1 MSKDQQREVIVLENM
16 DYSKRSETDVAY
28 AILGESGQAMYYK
41 DLVIEVINKK
51 RKPVQS
57 LSHAIAEVYTLINM
71 DSRFHY
77 EGESKWGLTEW
88 VPPEVKRSSSRSSG
102 TAAKTAITKEA
113 ARKKKLES
121 IQN

>member
-1 MSKDQQREVIVLENM
+1 MDFEHMSEV
-16 DYSKRSETDVAY
+16 DAAY
-28 AILGESGQAMYYK
+28 HILAQKGEPVHYK
-41 DLVIEVINKK
+41 DLILEVIEKTH
-51 RKPVQS
+51 KPVQS
-57 LSHAIAEVYTLINM
+57 LAMAISEIYTMMNM

-88 VPPEVKRSSSRSSG
+88 VPPEVKRSSSRASSA
-102 TAAKTAITKEA
+102 AAKTAITKET

>member
-1 MSKDQQREVIVLENM
+1 MNFEQLSEV
-16 DYSKRSETDVAY
+16 DTAY
-28 AILGESGQAMYYK
+28 HILTQKKEPIHYK
-41 DLVIEVINKK
+41 DLIRAVIEMKHK
-51 RKPVQS
+51 SVQS
-57 LSHAIAEVYTLINM
+57 LAMAISEIYTMINM

-88 VPPEVKRSSSRSSG
+88 VPPEVKRSSSRSGSG
-102 TAAKTAITKEA
+102 AAKTGVTKEA

>member
-1 MSKDQQREVIVLENM
+1 MDFEHMSEM
-16 DYSKRSETDVAY
+16 DVAY
-28 AILGESGQAMYYK
+28 HILTEKKESVQYK
-41 DLVIEVINKK
+41 ELILAVIEAKH
-51 RKPVQS
+51 KPVQS
-57 LSHAIAEVYTLINM
+57 LSAALSEIYTMMNM

-88 VPPEVKRSSSRSSG
+88 VPPEVKRSSSRSSSA
-102 TAAKTAITKEA
+102 AAKTGITKET

>member
-1 MSKDQQREVIVLENM
+1 M
-16 DYSKRSETDVAY
+16 DFEHMSETDIAY
-28 AILGESGQAMYYK
+28 HILVEKKEATHYK
-41 DLVIEVINKK
+41 TLITEVIEAKH
-51 RKPVQS
+51 KPVQS
-57 LSHAIAEVYTLINM
+57 LAMAISEIYTMMNM

-88 VPPEVKRSSSRSSG
+88 VPPEVKRSSARSAG
-102 TAAKTAITKEA
+102 TAKAGATKET

>member
-1 MSKDQQREVIVLENM
+1 MDFEHMSEMDIAYHILTQKKEPIHYKNLITEVIE
-16 DYSKRSETDVAY
+16 SKH
-28 AILGESGQAMYYK
+28 
-41 DLVIEVINKK
+41 
-51 RKPVQS
+51 KPVQS
-57 LSHAIAEVYTLINM
+57 LAMAISEIYTMMNM

-77 EGESKWGLTEW
+77 EGESRWGLTEW

-102 TAAKTAITKEA
+102 GTAKNALTKEA

>member
-1 MSKDQQREVIVLENM
+1 M
-16 DYSKRSETDVAY
+16 DYERMSEVDVAY
-28 AILGESGQAMYYK
+28 HILAQKKVPVHYK
-41 DLVIEVINKK
+41 ELIQEVIEAKH
-51 RKPVQS
+51 KPVQS
-57 LSHAIAEVYTLINM
+57 LAMAISEIYTMLNM

-88 VPPEVKRSSSRSSG
+88 VPPEVKRSSSRSSSA
-102 TAAKTAITKEA
+102 AAKTGITKET

>member
-1 MSKDQQREVIVLENM
+1 MDFEHMSEVDI
-16 DYSKRSETDVAY
+16 AHH
-28 AILGESGQAMYYK
+28 ILMQTGEPVHYK
-41 DLVIEVINKK
+41 DLITEVIETKH
-51 RKPVQS
+51 KPVQS
-57 LSHAIAEVYTLINM
+57 LAMAISEIYTMINM

-88 VPPEVKRSSSRSSG
+88 VPPEVKRSSSRSSSG
-102 TAAKTAITKEA
+102 AAKTAITKEA

>member
-1 MSKDQQREVIVLENM
+1 MDFERMSEV
-16 DYSKRSETDVAY
+16 DAAY
-28 AILGESGQAMYYK
+28 HILMQKGTPLHYK
-41 DLVIEVINKK
+41 DLILEVIEVTH
-51 RKPVQS
+51 KPVQS
-57 LSHAIAEVYTLINM
+57 QSQAISEIYTMINM

-102 TAAKTAITKEA
+102 TSAKTAITKET

>member
-1 MSKDQQREVIVLENM
+1 MDFEHMSEVDAAYHILAKKGTPVHYKELITEVIEA
-16 DYSKRSETDVAY
+16 TH
-28 AILGESGQAMYYK
+28 
-41 DLVIEVINKK
+41 
-51 RKPVQS
+51 KPVQS
-57 LSHAIAEVYTLINM
+57 LAMAISEIYTMMNM

-88 VPPEVKRSSSRSSG
+88 VPPEVKRSSSRASSA
-102 TAAKTAITKEA
+102 AAKTAITKET

>member
-1 MSKDQQREVIVLENM
+1 MDFEHMSEVDAAYHILAKKGTPVHYKELITEVIEA
-16 DYSKRSETDVAY
+16 TH
-28 AILGESGQAMYYK
+28 
-41 DLVIEVINKK
+41 
-51 RKPVQS
+51 KPVLFQDTATS
-57 LSHAIAEVYTLINM
+57 EIYTMMNM

-88 VPPEVKRSSSRSSG
+88 VPPEVKRSSSRASSA
-102 TAAKTAITKEA
+102 AAKTAITKET

>member
-1 MSKDQQREVIVLENM
+1 MDFEQMAEMDIAHHILTQKKMPMHYKELITEVI
-16 DYSKRSETDVAY
+16 ET
-28 AILGESGQAMYYK
+28 K
-41 DLVIEVINKK
+41 H
-51 RKPVQS
+51 KPVQS
-57 LSHAIAEVYTLINM
+57 LAMAISEIYTMMNM

-77 EGESKWGLTEW
+77 EGEGKWGLTEG

-102 TAAKTAITKEA
+102 GTAKTAITKEA

>member
-1 MSKDQQREVIVLENM
+1 MDFEHMSEVDAAYHILAKKGTLVHYKELITEVIEA
-16 DYSKRSETDVAY
+16 TH
-28 AILGESGQAMYYK
+28 
-41 DLVIEVINKK
+41 
-51 RKPVQS
+51 KPVQS
-57 LSHAIAEVYTLINM
+57 LAMAISEIYTMMNM

-88 VPPEVKRSSSRSSG
+88 VPPEVKRSSSRASSA
-102 TAAKTAITKEA
+102 TAKTAITKET